1 MVRQFHEPYEPE
13 DIFDRAE
20 AQERRARIDAARA
33 DHEVMARHEAE
44 QEAVRKESAHL
55 NSLRANDMLLRHEYE
70 RAGVEPLKTN
80 GSGVPTVSLSL
91 LRSMGWTIEQVGERN
106 MLIAPA
112 ERQTK
117 PGKQRQDYDQ
127 SS

>member
-1 MVRQFHEPYEPE
+1 MARPFHEPLEPE

-20 AQERRARIDAARA
+20 AQERRARIEAARA
-33 DHEVMARHEAE
+33 DNEVMARHEAE
-44 QEAVRKESAHL
+44 QEALRKENARV
-55 NSLRANDMLLRHEYE
+55 NMQRANEALLVHEYE
-70 RAGVEPLKTN
+70 RAGVEPLATN
-80 GSGVPTVSLSL
+80 GRGVPTVSLAL
-91 LRSMGWTIEQVGERN
+91 LRSFGWTIEQVGERN

-112 ERQTK
+112 VRQTK